1 LVERVNQQGDL
12 MSTFLLVP
20 GAWLGGWCWR
30 YVAADLRAAGHTVIC
45 ATLTGLGE
53 RAHLLSRD
61 INLETHISDIACL
74 FHYRDLHEVILV
86 GHSYGGTVITAVAEQ
101 VPDRIRRLVY
111 LDASVPRDGEAND
124 DVIGLTMAAQ
134 LRASAV
140 SDGDGWRVPPAPYVI
155 ERLSDH
161 PLRSWVEAR
170 LRPHPLRPF
179 GEPVQLRSREAAGLP
194 RAFIQTTQS
203 DLYNRLIARAHH
215 AGWYCREIGGG
226 HYAMFTQPKVVASA
240 LNDLTA

>member
-1 LVERVNQQGDL
+1 
-12 MSTFLLVP
+12 MATFLMVP

-30 YVAADLRAAGHTVIC
+30 SVAADLRAAGHRVIG

-53 RAHLLSRD
+53 RAHLMSRKID
-61 INLETHISDIACL
+61 LRTHVSDIVGL
-74 FHYRDLHEVILV
+74 FHCRDLREVILV
-86 GHSYGGTVITAVAEQ
+86 GHSYGGTVITASADR

-111 LDASVPRDGEAND
+111 LDASVPRDGESND
-124 DVIGLTMAAQ
+124 DVIGPTMAAQ

-140 SDGDGWRVPPAPYVI
+140 SSGDGWRVPPAPYVI

-170 LRPHPLRPF
+170 LTPHPLRPF
-179 GEPVQLRSREAAGLP
+179 SEPVQLHSRKAAVLP

-203 DLYNRLIARAHH
+203 ELYNGLIARARE

-226 HYAMFTQPKVVASA
+226 HYAMFTEPKVVASA
-240 LNDLTA
+240 LKELSA